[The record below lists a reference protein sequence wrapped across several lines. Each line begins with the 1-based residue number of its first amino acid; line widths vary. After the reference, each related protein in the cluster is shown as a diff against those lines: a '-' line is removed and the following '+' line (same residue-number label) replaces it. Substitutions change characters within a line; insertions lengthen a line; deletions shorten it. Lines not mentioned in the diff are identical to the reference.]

1 MSRLLPPAALA
12 VALAAA
18 CLKPDPPAPDV
29 VARIGALP
37 VRYAQ
42 FEEHLKRTVG
52 DPDSVLASDVLSQL
66 FDQFLDEEVLFRLAV
81 DRGLVAAGAE
91 PPRRPAIEALLAE
104 DAAQGPS
111 DAEVAAYYDRH
122 RADFARPERVQ
133 LRQIL
138 TEDRSTAERAL
149 AEIKGGADFIDVARR
164 LSLAPG
170 ASSGGLQGELA
181 RGDLPPAFA
190 DEIFRL
196 APREVSRII
205 PAEYG
210 FHIFQVTERSAA
222 EVVPLG
228 EARAEIVAQLRR
240 QRGDRRL
247 AELVGQ
253 GRSRYNVE
261 VYGRNLPFDYRGSY
275 SNGSGRRGQ
284 PHRPA
289 GQRPDRDALRLRA
302 PQRRNGAR
310 DLAA

>member
-1 MSRLLPPAALA
+1 MSRLRPLTALL

-18 CLKPDPPAPDV
+18 CLEPDPPAPDV
-29 VARIGALP
+29 VAQIGAQP

-42 FEEHLKRTVG
+42 FEEHLRRTVG

-66 FDQFLDEEVLFRLAV
+66 FDQYLDEEILFRLAA
-81 DRGLVAAGAE
+81 DRGLVVAGQESA
-91 PPRRPAIEALLAE
+91 RRSAIEALLAAE
-104 DAAQGPS
+104 A
-111 DAEVAAYYDRH
+111 DAEPSEAEIAAFYDRH
-122 RADFARPERVQ
+122 RTEFARPERVQ

-138 TEDRSTAERAL
+138 TEDRATAERAL
-149 AEIKGGADFIDVARR
+149 AEIERGADFALVARR
-164 LSLAPG
+164 LSRDPSA
-170 ASSGGLQGELA
+170 ASGGLQGELA

-190 DEIFRL
+190 DDIFRL
-196 APREVSRII
+196 APGEVSRII

-222 EVVPLG
+222 EVVPLAK
-228 EARAEIVAQLRR
+228 ARDEIVAQLRR

-275 SNGSGRRGQ
+275 SDGKAQSTR
-284 PHRPA
+284 
-289 GQRPDRDALRLRA
+289 
-302 PQRRNGAR
+302 
-310 DLAA
+310 